1 MSQMNI
7 TVPTHRTKKER
18 YLMKLKPILLG
29 TFILGLMLF
38 TPAAIAQPSIIV
50 TDYTINPENL
60 MPGDTAILTLQI
72 RNGEALATQTT
83 TSTSGTES
91 TSTTRTL
98 GATIESIRIIPAQ
111 SGGNQIRA
119 TAQYSNL
126 GFLAAGTGM
135 TVTFKLLVDAN
146 LSEGVYFPLV
156 DIDVSGGTDVSYPL
170 LMKVSNASVDIIPKS
185 VPSKISRGGTTELII
200 TAINKRDNPVKE
212 VILTPHGNNVE
223 FVPQSYFLGSLAA
236 ETSQDIVFAV
246 KPSGT
251 GQRNI
256 SFDLSYKNGDN
267 IHTNALVVP
276 LTVIDALDV
285 APIIT
290 NFPISIT
297 KGGSSRISIEVYNAK
312 TEKITGVLITP
323 VCNTTIIPSQYFIG
337 SMDPDDVF
345 SASFDIYA
353 DMVDYGSHLI
363 GFIVSFKQG
372 NDYYETPI
380 VTKAFSVVS
389 GPGVSY
395 QLSGGS
401 SGSSESNGMPLGS
414 SLLACI
420 TPVIII
426 IVVAVLFLIFYIRR
440 KKRRQA

>member
-1 MSQMNI
+1 MEAVRKDGAWE
-7 TVPTHRTKKER
+7 TRAVTTGEVLETYRAR
-18 YLMKLKPILLG
+18 DLLR
-29 TFILGLMLF
+29 
-38 TPAAIAQPSIIV
+38 AIAEGTHVCGDPGVQYD
-50 TDYTINPENL
+50 TTINRWHTCPNS
-60 MPGDTAILTLQI
+60 A
-72 RNGEALATQTT
+72 
-83 TSTSGTES
+83 
-91 TSTTRTL
+91 
-98 GATIESIRIIPAQ
+98 RI
-111 SGGNQIRA
+111 
-119 TAQYSNL
+119 
-126 GFLAAGTGM
+126 
-135 TVTFKLLVDAN
+135 
-146 LSEGVYFPLV
+146 
-156 DIDVSGGTDVSYPL
+156 
-170 LMKVSNASVDIIPKS
+170 NASNPCSEYMFVDDSACNLASLNLLTFLGDDGQFDGVRFQRS
-185 VPSKISRGGTTELII
+185 VELII

-212 VILTPHGNNVE
+212 VILTPHGDNVE

-236 ETSQDIVFAV
+236 ETSQDIVFSV
-246 KPSGT
+246 KPLGT
-251 GQRNI
+251 GPRDI

-267 IHTNALVVP
+267 LHTNSLVVP

-297 KGGSSRISIEVYNAK
+297 KGGSARISIEVYNAK

-353 DMVDYGSHLI
+353 DMIDYGSHFV

-380 VTKAFSVVS
+380 VTKAFSVVQ

-395 QLSGGS
+395 QASGGS
-401 SGSSESNGMPLGS
+401 TSSSESNGMPFTS
-414 SLLACI
+414 SLLTCL
-420 TPVIII
+420 TPVIIV
-426 IVVAVLFLIFYIRR
+426 IVVAILFVLFYIRW